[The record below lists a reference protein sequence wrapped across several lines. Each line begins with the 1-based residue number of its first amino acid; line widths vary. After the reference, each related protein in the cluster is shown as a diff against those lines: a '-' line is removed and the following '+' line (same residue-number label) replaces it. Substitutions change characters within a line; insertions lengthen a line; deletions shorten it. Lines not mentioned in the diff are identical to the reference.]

1 MDLLHASACTH
12 SQVLQIVLAKSNS
25 DGTVLMIAALGRSKR
40 IVDAVANLLAEKLS
54 DDKV

>member
-1 MDLLHASACTH
+1 ML
-12 SQVLQIVLAKSNS
+12 QVVMAKSNS

-40 IVDAVANLLAEKLS
+40 IVEAVGNLLAEKLS